1 MTLDGEVLKGVE
13 GSPNHSVVCKL
24 LKKGNIAAEAI
35 RVARVLGAP
44 EQRCFQIVATFWQ
57 IHV

>member
-13 GSPNHSVVCKL
+13 GSPNPSVVCKL

-35 RVARVLGAP
+35 RVPG
-44 EQRCFQIVATFWQ
+44 F
-57 IHV
+57 